1 MRSTPLRLVFLALV
15 AGLSF
20 ARETVA
26 QSLPRVIVI
35 PIQGTIDMGLAP
47 FVKRALAE
55 AEASKADALIL
66 DINTFGGRVDAAVVI
81 RDALL
86 ASPVRTIAF
95 VNRRAISAGALIS
108 LAAKEIVMTEGA
120 TIGAATPVQ
129 MSPTGGEAS
138 PVEEKTVSY
147 VRKEFRATA
156 ESRGRPLDI
165 AEAMVDR
172 DVEIPGL
179 NPKGKLLTLT
189 TNEALA
195 RKVADRQANTLDS
208 LLMTSG
214 LTGAEIVRVAP
225 NWGEGFV
232 RLLTH
237 PLVASL
243 LLSIATL
250 GIIIELRTPGF
261 GVPGGL
267 GILSLIL
274 VLGGHYTV
282 ELVGWEELI
291 LVGLG
296 LTLIT
301 LEVFVIPGF
310 GIAGIAGIIATL
322 AGFSLSLVGH
332 GSTMAAFF
340 GAMGRVTLSMVV
352 ALVGSLVA
360 FRFLRH
366 TPFSRQLVLD
376 AALPSGVGDA
386 PPAPV
391 AVPLT
396 HVGQVGRTAT
406 PLRPAGI
413 ALLDGVRVDVV
424 SEGEMI
430 VAGVPIIV
438 TRMEGNRIVVRPH
451 DPSIQIS

>member
-1 MRSTPLRLVFLALV
+1 VIWT
-15 AGLSF
+15 SF
-20 ARETVA
+20 HRTLLLTVA
-26 QSLPRVIVI
+26 AVFSLATVAVGQPAPRVIVI
-35 PIQGTIDMGLAP
+35 PIAGTIDMGLAP

-55 AEASKADALIL
+55 AEETKADALIL

-156 ESRGRPLDI
+156 ESRGRPLAI

-195 RKVADRQANTLDS
+195 RQVADRQANTLDS
-208 LLMTSG
+208 LLMGSG
-214 LTGAEIVRVAP
+214 LGSAEIVRLSP

-237 PLVASL
+237 PVVASL

-274 VLGGHYTV
+274 VLAGHYTV

-310 GIAGIAGIIATL
+310 GIAGIAGIISTL
-322 AGFSLSLVGH
+322 AGFSLSLIGH
-332 GSTMAAFF
+332 GSTLAAFF
-340 GAMGRVTLSMVV
+340 WAMGRVSLAMIV
-352 ALVGSLVA
+352 ALIGSLVA
-360 FRFLRH
+360 FRFIRH

-376 AALPSGVGDA
+376 AALPQGMGDA

-391 AVPLT
+391 VAPTT
-396 HVGQVGRTAT
+396 HVGQHGETAT

-413 ALLDGVRVDVV
+413 ALIDGVRVDVV

-430 VAGVPIIV
+430 AAGVPIVV
-438 TRMEGNRIVVRPH
+438 TRMEGNRIVVRTVVGPLT
-451 DPSIQIS
+451 

>member
-1 MRSTPLRLVFLALV
+1 
-15 AGLSF
+15 
-20 ARETVA
+20 
-26 QSLPRVIVI
+26 
-35 PIQGTIDMGLAP
+35 
-47 FVKRALAE
+47 
-55 AEASKADALIL
+55 
-66 DINTFGGRVDAAVVI
+66 
-81 RDALL
+81 
-86 ASPVRTIAF
+86 
-95 VNRRAISAGALIS
+95 
-108 LAAKEIVMTEGA
+108 MTEGA

-156 ESRGRPLDI
+156 ESRGRPLAI

-189 TNEALA
+189 TNEALV

-208 LLMTSG
+208 LLAGSDLG
-214 LTGAEIVRVAP
+214 SAEIVRLAP

-237 PLVASL
+237 PVVASL

-274 VLGGHYTV
+274 VLAGHYTV

-310 GIAGIAGIIATL
+310 GIAGIAGIISTL
-322 AGFSLSLVGH
+322 AGFSLSLIGH
-332 GSTMAAFF
+332 GSTLAAFF
-340 GAMGRVTLSMVV
+340 GAMGRVAPHLVV
-352 ALVGSLVA
+352 QDAVVPRTKLADLLEEIHAIGMRHDVRVCNVFHAGDGNLHPNIPYDADDPAESARVAAAMSEIMHRCIAVGGTITGEHGVGLDKLDYMPAL
-360 FRFLRH
+360 
-366 TPFSRQLVLD
+366 FSGDTLD
-376 AALPSGVGDA
+376 AMCTLRDVFDPERRANPGKVVPVRSCREWLAAPSA
-386 PPAPV
+386 RA
-391 AVPLT
+391 
-396 HVGQVGRTAT
+396 H
-406 PLRPAGI
+406 
-413 ALLDGVRVDVV
+413 
-424 SEGEMI
+424 
-430 VAGVPIIV
+430 
-438 TRMEGNRIVVRPH
+438 
-451 DPSIQIS
+451 

>member
-1 MRSTPLRLVFLALV
+1 LV
-15 AGLSF
+15 
-20 ARETVA
+20 R
-26 QSLPRVIVI
+26 P
-35 PIQGTIDMGLAP
+35 
-47 FVKRALAE
+47 
-55 AEASKADALIL
+55 
-66 DINTFGGRVDAAVVI
+66 
-81 RDALL
+81 
-86 ASPVRTIAF
+86 
-95 VNRRAISAGALIS
+95 AGATR
-108 LAAKEIVMTEGA
+108 A
-120 TIGAATPVQ
+120 AATPVQ

-156 ESRGRPLDI
+156 ESRGRPLAI

-179 NPKGKLLTLT
+179 SPKGKLLTLT

-195 RKVADRQANTLDS
+195 RQVADRQANTLDS
-208 LLMTSG
+208 LLNGIDLGT
-214 LTGAEIVRVAP
+214 AEIVRLAP

-237 PLVASL
+237 PVVASL

-274 VLGGHYTV
+274 VLAGHYTV

-310 GIAGIAGIIATL
+310 GIAGIAGIISTL
-322 AGFSLSLVGH
+322 AGFSLSLIGH
-332 GSTMAAFF
+332 GSTLAAFF
-340 GAMGRVTLSMVV
+340 GAMGRVSLAMIL
-352 ALVGSLVA
+352 ALIGSLVA
-360 FRFLRH
+360 FRFIRH

-376 AALPSGVGDA
+376 AALPQGMGDA

-391 AVPLT
+391 VAPTT
-396 HVGQVGRTAT
+396 HVGQQGQTAT

-413 ALLDGVRVDVV
+413 ALIDGVRVDVV
-424 SEGEMI
+424 SEGEM
-430 VAGVPIIV
+430 VDAGVPIV
-438 TRMEGNRIVVRPH
+438 VVRMEGNRIVVRRVV
-451 DPSIQIS
+451 

>member
-1 MRSTPLRLVFLALV
+1 
-15 AGLSF
+15 
-20 ARETVA
+20 
-26 QSLPRVIVI
+26 
-35 PIQGTIDMGLAP
+35 
-47 FVKRALAE
+47 
-55 AEASKADALIL
+55 
-66 DINTFGGRVDAAVVI
+66 
-81 RDALL
+81 
-86 ASPVRTIAF
+86 
-95 VNRRAISAGALIS
+95 
-108 LAAKEIVMTEGA
+108 
-120 TIGAATPVQ
+120 
-129 MSPTGGEAS
+129 
-138 PVEEKTVSY
+138 
-147 VRKEFRATA
+147 
-156 ESRGRPLDI
+156 ESRGRPLAI

-195 RKVADRQANTLDS
+195 RQVADRQANTLDS
-208 LLMTSG
+208 LLMGSG
-214 LTGAEIVRVAP
+214 LGSAEIVRLSP

-237 PLVASL
+237 PVVASL

-274 VLGGHYTV
+274 VLAGHYTV

-310 GIAGIAGIIATL
+310 GIAGIAGIISTL
-322 AGFSLSLVGH
+322 AGFSLSLIGH
-332 GSTMAAFF
+332 GSTLAAFF
-340 GAMGRVTLSMVV
+340 GAMGRVSLAMIV
-352 ALVGSLVA
+352 ALIGSLVA
-360 FRFLRH
+360 FRFIRQ

-376 AALPSGVGDA
+376 AALPQGMGDA

-391 AVPLT
+391 VAPTT
-396 HVGQVGRTAT
+396 HVGQHGETAT

-413 ALLDGVRVDVV
+413 ALIDGVRVDVV

-430 VAGVPIIV
+430 AAGVPIVV
-438 TRMEGNRIVVRPH
+438 TRMEGNRIVVRTVVGPLT
-451 DPSIQIS
+451 

>member
-1 MRSTPLRLVFLALV
+1 MRTILSRLLRLVTALLCT
-15 AGLSF
+15 GSPHLF
-20 ARETVA
+20 AQA
-26 QSLPRVIVI
+26 APPRVIVI
-35 PIQGTIDMGLAP
+35 PIEGTIDMGLAP
-47 FVKRALAE
+47 FVQRALAE
-55 AEASKADALIL
+55 AEATKADALIL

-129 MSPTGGEAS
+129 LSPSGGEAS

-156 ESRGRPLDI
+156 ESRGRPLAI

-179 NPKGKLLTLT
+179 NLKGKLLTLT

-195 RKVADRQANTLDS
+195 RQVADRQANTLDS
-208 LLMTSG
+208 LLVGAG
-214 LTGAEIVRVAP
+214 LANASVVRLEP

-243 LLSIATL
+243 LLTIATL

-261 GVPGGL
+261 GVPGALGL
-267 GILSLIL
+267 LSLIL
-274 VLGGHYTV
+274 VLAGHYTV

-291 LVGLG
+291 LIAVGLI
-296 LTLIT
+296 LLA
-301 LEVFVIPGF
+301 LELFVIPGF
-310 GIAGIAGIIATL
+310 GIAGIAGIVATL
-322 AGFSLSLVGH
+322 AGFSLSLIGH
-332 GSTMAAFF
+332 GATLTAFF
-340 GAMGRVTLSMVV
+340 GAMGRVSLAMVV
-352 ALVGSLVA
+352 ALIGSLVA
-360 FRFLRH
+360 FRFIRH

-376 AALPSGVGDA
+376 AALPQGMGDA

-391 AVPLT
+391 VVAMT
-396 HVGQVGRTAT
+396 HVGQLGRTAT

-413 ALLDGVRVDVV
+413 ALLDGARIDVV
-424 SEGEMI
+424 SEGEM
-430 VAGVPIIV
+430 VDAGVPIVV
-438 TRMEGNRIVVRPH
+438 TRMEGNHVVVRRH
-451 DPSIQIS
+451 DPPT

>member
-1 MRSTPLRLVFLALV
+1 VIWTSFRRFLFL
-15 AGLSF
+15 
-20 ARETVA
+20 TVA
-26 QSLPRVIVI
+26 ALFSLATVAVGQPAPRVIVI
-35 PIQGTIDMGLAP
+35 PIAGTIDMGLAP

-55 AEASKADALIL
+55 AEETKADALIL

-156 ESRGRPLDI
+156 ESRGRPLAI

-195 RKVADRQANTLDS
+195 RQVADRQANTLDS
-208 LLMTSG
+208 LLMGSG
-214 LTGAEIVRVAP
+214 LGSAEIVRLSP

-237 PLVASL
+237 PVVASL

-274 VLGGHYTV
+274 VLAGHYTV

-310 GIAGIAGIIATL
+310 GIAGIAGIISTL
-322 AGFSLSLVGH
+322 AGFSLSLIGH
-332 GSTMAAFF
+332 GSTLAAFF
-340 GAMGRVTLSMVV
+340 WAMGRVSLAMIV
-352 ALVGSLVA
+352 ALIGSLVA
-360 FRFLRH
+360 FRFIRH

-376 AALPSGVGDA
+376 AALPQGMGDA

-391 AVPLT
+391 VAPTT
-396 HVGQVGRTAT
+396 HVGQHGETAT

-413 ALLDGVRVDVV
+413 ALIDGVRVDVV

-430 VAGVPIIV
+430 AAGVPIVV
-438 TRMEGNRIVVRPH
+438 TRMEGNRIVVRTVVGPLT
-451 DPSIQIS
+451 

>member
-1 MRSTPLRLVFLALV
+1 VLWTSFRLILGLTVVAMLSLATM
-15 AGLSF
+15 A
-20 ARETVA
+20 VA
-26 QSLPRVIVI
+26 QSAPRVIVI
-35 PIQGTIDMGLAP
+35 PIEGTIDMGLAP

-55 AEASKADALIL
+55 VEESQADALIL
-66 DINTFGGRVDAAVVI
+66 DINTLGGRVDAAVVI

-129 MSPTGGEAS
+129 LSPTGGEAS

-147 VRKEFRATA
+147 ARKEFRATA
-156 ESRGRPLDI
+156 ESRGRPLAI

-208 LLMTSG
+208 LLNGIDLGT
-214 LTGAEIVRVAP
+214 AEVVRLSP

-232 RLLTH
+232 RLLTN
-237 PLVASL
+237 PVVASL

-274 VLGGHYTV
+274 VLAGHYTV

-310 GIAGIAGIIATL
+310 GIAGIAGIISTL
-322 AGFSLSLVGH
+322 AGFSLSLIGH
-332 GSTMAAFF
+332 GSTLAAFF
-340 GAMGRVTLSMVV
+340 GAMGRVSLAMIL
-352 ALVGSLVA
+352 ALIGSLVA
-360 FRFLRH
+360 FRFIRH

-376 AALPSGVGDA
+376 ASLPQGMGDA

-391 AVPLT
+391 VAPTT
-396 HVGQVGRTAT
+396 HVGQQGQTAT

-413 ALLDGVRVDVV
+413 ALIDGVRVDVV

-430 VAGVPIIV
+430 AAGVPIIV
-438 TRMEGNRIVVRPH
+438 TRMEGNRIVVRRVV
-451 DPSIQIS
+451 

>member
-1 MRSTPLRLVFLALV
+1 MLWTSFRRTALLTVASLVSLVSLATT
-15 AGLSF
+15 A
-20 ARETVA
+20 VA
-26 QSLPRVIVI
+26 QSAPRVIVI
-35 PIQGTIDMGLAP
+35 PIEGTIDMGLAP

-55 AEASKADALIL
+55 AEESQADALIL

-108 LAAKEIVMTEGA
+108 LAATEIVMTEGA

-129 MSPTGGEAS
+129 LSPTGGEAS

-156 ESRGRPLDI
+156 ESRGRPLAI

-179 NPKGKLLTLT
+179 SPKGKLLTLT

-195 RKVADRQANTLDS
+195 RQVADRQANTLDS
-208 LLMTSG
+208 LLNG
-214 LTGAEIVRVAP
+214 IDLGAAKVVRLSP

-237 PLVASL
+237 PVVASL

-274 VLGGHYTV
+274 VLAGHYTV

-310 GIAGIAGIIATL
+310 GIAGIAGIISTL
-322 AGFSLSLVGH
+322 AGFSLSL
-332 GSTMAAFF
+332 
-340 GAMGRVTLSMVV
+340 
-352 ALVGSLVA
+352 
-360 FRFLRH
+360 
-366 TPFSRQLVLD
+366 
-376 AALPSGVGDA
+376 
-386 PPAPV
+386 
-391 AVPLT
+391 
-396 HVGQVGRTAT
+396 
-406 PLRPAGI
+406 
-413 ALLDGVRVDVV
+413 
-424 SEGEMI
+424 
-430 VAGVPIIV
+430 
-438 TRMEGNRIVVRPH
+438 
-451 DPSIQIS
+451 